1 MLRQPRAG
9 PQSKMIPMAAATLV
23 LVTRPVHRSAAKP
36 DPTGTHAAAI
46 AVDGSVHPE
55 GVHPG
60 GFAIAD
66 ARSPRLRV
74 LDLGATRGDGI
85 FETISVTG
93 GTAHALDAHLE
104 RFAASANQL
113 DLPEPDARVW
123 RDAIDAAIADH
134 EPVAELSVKLVL
146 TRGVEGA
153 DIPTAWVYA
162 EEAPDYRAVRVHGI
176 RVVTLDRG
184 YRHDVALTS
193 PWLLQG
199 AKTLSYAVNRAAL
212 REAVRRAAD
221 DVVFV
226 SSDGYLLEGPTS
238 TLILRHGNRIR
249 TPRTDQGILAGTTQA
264 SAFDFFDAAGFET
277 SYELLPFDELVSADS
292 AWLVSSV
299 RQAAPVRAVDG
310 RALPVEGELTA
321 RLNAHLLA
329 SPN

>member
-1 MLRQPRAG
+1 
-9 PQSKMIPMAAATLV
+9 MASATLV
-23 LVTRPVHRSAAKP
+23 LVTRPVQEEAGGSHSQNGKDA
-36 DPTGTHAAAI
+36 TI
-46 AVDGSVHPE
+46 AVDGSLHAAGTRPE
-55 GVHPG
+55 GFV
-60 GFAIAD
+60 IAD
-66 ARSPRLRV
+66 AHSPRLRV

-93 GTAHALDAHLE
+93 GTAHALDAHLD
-104 RFAASANQL
+104 RFAASARQL
-113 DLPEPDARVW
+113 DLPMPDSRVW
-123 RDAIDAAIADH
+123 RDAIAAAVADH
-134 EPVAELSVKLVL
+134 DPVDELSVKLVL

-162 EEAPDYRAVRVHGI
+162 EEAPDYRAARTDGI

-184 YRHDVALTS
+184 YRHDVAMTS

-212 REAVRRAAD
+212 REAARRGAD
-221 DVVFV
+221 DVIFV
-226 SSDGYLLEGPTS
+226 SSDRYLLEGPTS
-238 TLILRHGNRIR
+238 TLILRNGTRIR

-264 SAFDFFDAAGFET
+264 SAFEFFDAAGFET
-277 SYELLPFDELVSADS
+277 SYELLPLEELGSADA

-310 RALPVEGELTA
+310 RALPVDDDLTA

-329 SPN
+329 SSN